1 MSDNLITVVGTIVKE
16 DPVLTF
22 TTGGLA
28 LCKFSIRVPGTKAKG
43 DKPKTDATFH
53 NVTAWRELGENV
65 AESLFKG
72 DRVIVRG
79 IIKDNEWEND
89 AGEVKHQ
96 IVLNAWNVGP
106 DLSYST
112 CEVFKAERTEGT
124 QDGVQDT
131 TSPAPAEAAAPAAEA
146 EQLVDF

>member
-1 MSDNLITVVGTIVKE
+1 MSEGLITIVGSIVKE
-16 DPVLTF
+16 DPVLRF
-22 TTGGLA
+22 TSNGLA
-28 LCKFSIRVPGTKAKG
+28 ICNFSVRVPGTKAKG
-43 DKPKTDATFH
+43 DKPKTEASFH

-79 IIKDNEWEND
+79 VERENEWETES
-89 AGEVKHQ
+89 GEKRVQ
-96 IVLNAWNVGP
+96 VVLNAWNVGP

-124 QDGVQDT
+124 QEAQ
-131 TSPAPAEAAAPAAEA
+131 PAAAQTAQEA
-146 EQLVDF
+146 LVDF

>member
-1 MSDNLITVVGTIVKE
+1 MSEDLVTFVGTIVKD
-16 DPVLTF
+16 DPILTF
-22 TTGGLA
+22 TNAGLA
-28 LCKFSIRVPGTKAKG
+28 LCKFSIRVAGTKAKG
-43 DKPKTDATFH
+43 DKPATPATFH

-79 IIKDNEWEND
+79 IVKHNEWEND
-89 AGEVKHQ
+89 AGETKVQ
-96 IVLNAWNVGP
+96 VVLNAWNVGP

-124 QDGVQDT
+124 QEAQ
-131 TSPAPAEAAAPAAEA
+131 PAPAAAQPAATE
-146 EQLVDF
+146 ELVAL